1 MSFFTHFFG
10 VSWQQMQAKVRY
22 RILILTLL
30 PILLTLV
37 SLVFITIYWNIS
49 YTGKQLFMM
58 VKADLS
64 VAENTL
70 LQVQVRQENQLER
83 VVTSWAFQNDF
94 RPLLSAEKFS
104 SEQSN
109 VTEATINHRASIDAF
124 LLLQKKQLQ
133 LDYLRLI
140 SVADAAEDPDLRQIL
155 PKINGLLPYSGLMVL
170 PPERLARI
178 DPELA
183 PTARIPIV
191 ATLRSQSTTQ
201 TVEERGL
208 LSRSL
213 LPVPDLEGK
222 VAWYLD
228 GGILFN
234 RDTWIVDHI
243 RDLVYDKGTLPE
255 RSIGTVTIFLDDVRI
270 STNVPLKFPAHE
282 GETPERALGSL
293 VSEEVKE
300 KVLVNGEQWINRA
313 FVFNDWFISAYA
325 PLEDVRGQR
334 VGMIYTGFSES
345 PFIHNYL
352 LNIIELGTILMLVL
366 LVSGLLVY
374 RGAYSLLLPIE
385 RIHQVVQAVQSGRNI
400 RIGALDLDRDNEL
413 SNLAEQFD
421 SMLDLLQSRNAQIQA
436 AAEQLEVKVAE
447 RTRSLHDKTLELQ
460 NNVALLNETRQQLV
474 TNEKLTA
481 LGELTAGIA
490 HEINNPTA
498 VILGNMELLRY
509 ELGDNADVV
518 KEEID
523 LVIQQVG
530 RITTIIRSLLQYS
543 RPGEFN
549 APLEMHNMTFIIEE
563 MLVLV
568 RHSIQKQAV
577 VLITELNATC
587 PVQVN
592 KPQLLQVLINLVV
605 NAAHAMDGKG
615 RIWIRTYDW
624 LQQGVPIGV
633 KIEVE
638 DEGVGISPE
647 QLGRIFDPF
656 YTTRKDG
663 TGLGLSLSY
672 GIIKRIGGTIEVSS
686 TLGKGS
692 LFTMGLYREA
702 KEERQ
707 NSPYE
712 GLYFAGNYNEMS
724 GE

>member
-49 YTGKQLFMM
+49 YTGKQLFMK

-70 LQVQVRQENQLER
+70 QQVQVRQEKQLER
-83 VVTSWAFQNDF
+83 VVTSWTFQNDF
-94 RPLLSAEKFS
+94 RPLFS
-104 SEQSN
+104 GKELTGE
-109 VTEATINHRASIDAF
+109 VIHRASLDAF
-124 LLLQKKQLQ
+124 LLEQKKQLN
-133 LDYLRLI
+133 LDYLRLVT
-140 SVADAAEDPDLRQIL
+140 VAEAAADPDLRQIL

-170 PPERLARI
+170 PPERLSRI

-183 PTARIPIV
+183 VTASIPIV
-191 ATLRSQSTTQ
+191 ATLRAQSPTK

-213 LPVPDLEGK
+213 LPVPDMQGK

-234 RDTWIVDHI
+234 RDIRIVDHI

-255 RSIGTVTIFLDDVRI
+255 RSIGTVTIFLDNIRI
-270 STNVPLKFPAHE
+270 STNVPLHFYPT
-282 GETPERALGSL
+282 GNETQGRALGSL

-300 KVLVNGEQWINRA
+300 KVLTQGEQWVDRA

-325 PLEDVRGQR
+325 PLEDIRGQR

-374 RGAYSLLLPIE
+374 RGAYSLLQPIE
-385 RIHQVVQAVQSGRNI
+385 RIHHVVQAVQSGRNI
-400 RIGALDLDRDNEL
+400 RIGALGLDRDNEL

-421 SMLDLLQSRNAQIQA
+421 SMLDLLQRRNAQIQA
-436 AAEQLEVKVAE
+436 AAEQLEMKVEE
-447 RTRSLHDKTLELQ
+447 RTRSLQDKTLELQ
-460 NNVALLNETRQQLV
+460 RNVALLNETRQQLV

-509 ELGDNADVV
+509 ELGDNAEVV

-530 RITTIIRSLLQYS
+530 RISTIIRSLLQYS

-549 APLEMHNMTFIIEE
+549 APLEMHPMTPIIEE

-568 RHSIQKQAV
+568 RHSIQKQEV
-577 VLITELNATC
+577 VLITELNASC

-592 KPQLLQVLINLVV
+592 RPQLLQVLINLVV

-615 RIWIRTYDW
+615 RIWVRTYDW
-624 LQQGVPIGV
+624 VQQDMPIGV

-638 DEGVGISPE
+638 DEGSGIAPE

-686 TLGKGS
+686 TLGKGT
-692 LFTMGLYREA
+692 LFTIGLYHEA
-702 KEERQ
+702 KEDQQ
-707 NSPYE
+707 NNPYE
-712 GLYFAGNYNEMS
+712 GLHFAGNCS
-724 GE
+724 DTAAD

>member
-49 YTGKQLFMM
+49 YTGKQLFMK
-58 VKADLS
+58 VKADLA

-70 LQVQVRQENQLER
+70 QQVQVRQEKQLEK
-83 VVTSWAFQNDF
+83 VMTSWTFQNDF
-94 RPLLSAEKFS
+94 RPILNGEM
-104 SEQSN
+104 
-109 VTEATINHRASIDAF
+109 NHRANIDAF
-124 LLLQKKQLQ
+124 LNEQKQLLN
-133 LDYLRLI
+133 LDYLRLV
-140 SVADAAEDPDLRQIL
+140 SVSEAATDPDLRLIL
-155 PKINGLLPYSGLMVL
+155 PKMGGLLPYSGLMVL
-170 PPERLARI
+170 SPERLARI

-183 PTARIPIV
+183 VTASIPIV
-191 ATLRSQSTTQ
+191 ATLRAQNPDKG
-201 TVEERGL
+201 VEGRGL

-213 LPVPDLEGK
+213 LPVPDLAGK

-234 RDTWIVDHI
+234 RDTRIVDHI

-255 RSIGTVTIFLDDVRI
+255 RSIGTVTIFLDNIRI
-270 STNVPLKFPAHE
+270 STNVPLHFFPQ
-282 GETPERALGSL
+282 GNETQGRALGSL
-293 VSEEVKE
+293 VSEEVRE
-300 KVLVNGEQWINRA
+300 KVLNRGELWVDRA

-325 PLEDVRGQR
+325 PLEDIRGQR

-385 RIHQVVQAVQSGRNI
+385 RIHHVVQAVQSGRNI
-400 RIGALDLDRDNEL
+400 RIGALGLDRENEL

-421 SMLDLLQSRNAQIQA
+421 RMLDLLQRRNAQIQS
-436 AAEQLEVKVAE
+436 AAEQLEMKVEE
-447 RTRSLHDKTLELQ
+447 RTRSLQDKTLELER
-460 NNVALLNETRQQLV
+460 NVALLNETRQQLV

-498 VILGNMELLRY
+498 VILGNMELMRY
-509 ELGDNADVV
+509 ELGDNADLV

-523 LVIQQVG
+523 LVIQQVM
-530 RITTIIRSLLQYS
+530 RISTIIRSLLQYS

-549 APLEMHNMTFIIEE
+549 APLEMQSITPIIEE
-563 MLVLV
+563 TMVLV
-568 RHSIQKQAV
+568 RHSIKKQEV
-577 VLITELNATC
+577 ILITELSATC
-587 PVQVN
+587 LVQVN
-592 KPQLLQVLINLVV
+592 RPQLLQVLINLVV
-605 NAAHAMDGKG
+605 NAAHAMDDKG
-615 RIWIRTYDW
+615 RIWVRTYDW
-624 LQQGVPIGV
+624 LQQDVPIGV

-638 DEGVGISPE
+638 DEGSGIAPE
-647 QLGRIFDPF
+647 LLGRIFDPF

-686 TLGKGS
+686 TLGKGTV
-692 LFTMGLYREA
+692 FTIGLYHEA
-702 KEERQ
+702 KEEQ
-707 NSPYE
+707 ENNPYD
-712 GLYFAGNYNEMS
+712 GLHFS
-724 GE
+724 GAEI

>member
-70 LQVQVRQENQLER
+70 QQVQVRQENQLER
-83 VVTSWAFQNDF
+83 VITSWAFQNDF
-94 RPLLSAEKFS
+94 RPILTAEKFS
-104 SEQSN
+104 NKQSN
-109 VTEATINHRASIDAF
+109 LKETSINHRANLDAF
-124 LLLQKKQLQ
+124 LLQQKKQFH

-140 SVADAAEDPDLRQIL
+140 SVADAADDPDLRQIL
-155 PKINGLLPYSGLMVL
+155 PKLNGLLPYSGLMVL
-170 PPERLARI
+170 PHERLARI

-183 PTARIPIV
+183 VTARIPIV
-191 ATLRSQSTTQ
+191 TTLRAQSTTQ
-201 TVEERGL
+201 TVEGRGL

-213 LPVPDLEGK
+213 LPVPDMEGK

-234 RDTWIVDHI
+234 RNTWIVDHI

-255 RSIGTVTIFLDDVRI
+255 RSIGTVTIFLDDIRV
-270 STNVPLKFPAHE
+270 STNVPLQLSSHDEIPR
-282 GETPERALGSL
+282 RALGSI

-300 KVLVNGEQWINRA
+300 KVLINGEQWINRA

-334 VGMIYTGFSES
+334 VGMIYTGFSEA

-400 RIGALDLDRDNEL
+400 RIGALDLDRDSEL

-447 RTRSLHDKTLELQ
+447 RTRRLHDKTLELQ
-460 NNVALLNETRQQLV
+460 SNVALLNETRQQLV

-549 APLEMHNMTFIIEE
+549 APLEMHNMTAIIEE

-568 RHSIQKQAV
+568 RHSIQKQEV

-624 LQQGVPIGV
+624 LQQGVLIGV

-638 DEGVGISPE
+638 DEGTGISPE

-686 TLGKGS
+686 ILGKGS

-707 NSPYE
+707 NNPYE
-712 GLYFAGNYNEMS
+712 GLHFAGNYNEMS

>member
-49 YTGKQLFMM
+49 YTGKQLFMK

-70 LQVQVRQENQLER
+70 QQVQVRQEKQLER
-83 VVTSWAFQNDF
+83 VVTSWTFQNDF
-94 RPLLSAEKFS
+94 RPLFS
-104 SEQSN
+104 GKELTGE
-109 VTEATINHRASIDAF
+109 VIHRASLDAF
-124 LLLQKKQLQ
+124 LLEQKKQLN
-133 LDYLRLI
+133 LDYLRLVT
-140 SVADAAEDPDLRQIL
+140 VAEAAADPDLRQIL

-170 PPERLARI
+170 PPERLSRI

-183 PTARIPIV
+183 VTASIPIV
-191 ATLRSQSTTQ
+191 ATLRAQSPTK

-213 LPVPDLEGK
+213 LPVPDMQGK

-234 RDTWIVDHI
+234 RDIRIVDHI

-255 RSIGTVTIFLDDVRI
+255 RSIGTVTIFLDNIRI
-270 STNVPLKFPAHE
+270 STNVPLHFYPT
-282 GETPERALGSL
+282 GSETQGRALGSL

-300 KVLVNGEQWINRA
+300 KVLTQGEQWVDRA

-325 PLEDVRGQR
+325 PLEDIRGQR

-374 RGAYSLLLPIE
+374 RGAYSLLQPIE
-385 RIHQVVQAVQSGRNI
+385 RIHHVVQAVQSGRNI
-400 RIGALDLDRDNEL
+400 RIGALGLDRDNEL

-421 SMLDLLQSRNAQIQA
+421 SMLDLLQRRNAQIQA
-436 AAEQLEVKVAE
+436 AAEQLEMKVEE
-447 RTRSLHDKTLELQ
+447 RTRSLQDKTLELQ
-460 NNVALLNETRQQLV
+460 RNVALLNETRQQLV

-509 ELGDNADVV
+509 ELGDNAEVV

-530 RITTIIRSLLQYS
+530 RISTIIRSLLQYS

-549 APLEMHNMTFIIEE
+549 APLEMHPITPIIEE

-568 RHSIQKQAV
+568 RHSIQKQEV
-577 VLITELNATC
+577 VLITELNASC

-592 KPQLLQVLINLVV
+592 RPQLLQVLINLVV

-615 RIWIRTYDW
+615 RIWVRTYDW
-624 LQQGVPIGV
+624 VQQDMPIGV

-638 DEGVGISPE
+638 DEGSGIAPE

-686 TLGKGS
+686 TLGKGT
-692 LFTMGLYREA
+692 LFTIGLYHEA
-702 KEERQ
+702 KEDQQ
-707 NSPYE
+707 NNPYE
-712 GLYFAGNYNEMS
+712 GLHIAGNYSDMS
-724 GE
+724 AD

>member
-49 YTGKQLFMM
+49 YTGEQLFMK
-58 VKADLS
+58 VKADLA
-64 VAENTL
+64 VAQNTL
-70 LQVQVRQENQLER
+70 QQVQVRQEKQLER
-83 VVTSWAFQNDF
+83 VMTSWTFQNDF
-94 RPLLSAEKFS
+94 RPISTGALA
-104 SEQSN
+104 
-109 VTEATINHRASIDAF
+109 HRASIDAF
-124 LLLQKKQLQ
+124 LHEQKVLLN
-133 LDYLRLI
+133 LDYLRLV
-140 SVADAAEDPDLRQIL
+140 SVDEAAADPDLRQIL
-155 PKINGLLPYSGLMVL
+155 PKMGGLLPYSGLMVL
-170 PPERLARI
+170 SPERLSRI

-183 PTARIPIV
+183 VMASIPIV
-191 ATLRSQSTTQ
+191 ATLMAQNTSK

-213 LPVPDLEGK
+213 LPVPDAKGN

-234 RDTWIVDHI
+234 QDTRIVDDI

-255 RSIGTVTIFLDDVRI
+255 RSIGTVTIFLDNIRI
-270 STNVPLKFPAHE
+270 STNVPLHFYPK
-282 GETPERALGSL
+282 GTETQGRALGSL
-293 VSEEVKE
+293 VSEEVRE
-300 KVLVNGEQWINRA
+300 KVLVHGDLWVDRA

-325 PLEDVRGQR
+325 PLEDIRGER

-374 RGAYSLLLPIE
+374 RGAYSLLQPIE
-385 RIHQVVQAVQSGRNI
+385 RIHHVVQAVQSGRNI
-400 RIGALDLDRDNEL
+400 RIGALGLDRDNEL

-421 SMLDLLQSRNAQIQA
+421 RMLDLLQRRNEQIQA
-436 AAEQLEVKVAE
+436 AAEQLEMKVE
-447 RTRSLHDKTLELQ
+447 QRTSSLQDKSLELQ
-460 NNVALLNETRQQLV
+460 RNVALLNETRQQLV

-509 ELGDNADVV
+509 ELGDNAEVV

-530 RITTIIRSLLQYS
+530 RISTIIRSLLQYS

-549 APLEMHNMTFIIEE
+549 APLEMHPITPIIEE

-568 RHSIQKQAV
+568 RHSIQKQEV

-587 PVQVN
+587 SVQVN
-592 KPQLLQVLINLVV
+592 RPQLLQVLINLVV
-605 NAAHAMDGKG
+605 NAAHAMNGKG
-615 RIWIRTYDW
+615 RIWVRTYDW
-624 LQQGVPIGV
+624 LQQDMLVGV

-638 DEGVGISPE
+638 DEGSGIAPE

-686 TLGKGS
+686 ILGKGS
-692 LFTMGLYREA
+692 LFTIGLYHEA
-702 KEERQ
+702 KEDQQ
-707 NSPYE
+707 NNSYE
-712 GLYFAGNYNEMS
+712 GLHFS
-724 GE
+724 GCSTEI

>member
-49 YTGKQLFMM
+49 YTGKQLFMK

-70 LQVQVRQENQLER
+70 QQVQVRQEKQLER
-83 VVTSWAFQNDF
+83 VVTSWTFQNDF
-94 RPLLSAEKFS
+94 RPLFS
-104 SEQSN
+104 GKALTGE
-109 VTEATINHRASIDAF
+109 VVHRASLDAF
-124 LLLQKKQLQ
+124 LLEQKKQLN
-133 LDYLRLI
+133 LDYLRLVT
-140 SVADAAEDPDLRQIL
+140 VAEAAADPDLRQIL

-183 PTARIPIV
+183 ITASIPIV
-191 ATLRSQSTTQ
+191 ATLRAQSPTK

-213 LPVPDLEGK
+213 LPVPDMQGK

-234 RDTWIVDHI
+234 RDTRIVDHI

-255 RSIGTVTIFLDDVRI
+255 RSIGTVTIFLDNIRI
-270 STNVPLKFPAHE
+270 STNVPLHFYPT
-282 GETPERALGSL
+282 GSETQGRALGSL

-300 KVLVNGEQWINRA
+300 KVLTQGEQWVDRA

-325 PLEDVRGQR
+325 PLEDIRGQR

-374 RGAYSLLLPIE
+374 RGAYSLLQPIE
-385 RIHQVVQAVQSGRNI
+385 RIHHVVQAVQSGRNI
-400 RIGALDLDRDNEL
+400 RIGALGLDRDNEL

-421 SMLDLLQSRNAQIQA
+421 SMLDLLQRRNAQIQA
-436 AAEQLEVKVAE
+436 AAEQLEMKVEE
-447 RTRSLHDKTLELQ
+447 RTRSLQDKTLELQ
-460 NNVALLNETRQQLV
+460 RNVALLNETRQQLV

-509 ELGDNADVV
+509 ELGDNAEVV

-530 RITTIIRSLLQYS
+530 RISTIIRSLLQYS

-549 APLEMHNMTFIIEE
+549 APLEMHPMTPIIEE

-568 RHSIQKQAV
+568 RHSIQKQEV
-577 VLITELNATC
+577 VLITELNASC

-592 KPQLLQVLINLVV
+592 RPQLLQVLINLVV

-615 RIWIRTYDW
+615 RIWVRTYDW
-624 LQQGVPIGV
+624 VPQDMPIGV

-638 DEGVGISPE
+638 DEGSGIAPE

-686 TLGKGS
+686 TLGKGT
-692 LFTMGLYREA
+692 LFTIGLYHEA
-702 KEERQ
+702 KEDQQ
-707 NSPYE
+707 NNPYE
-712 GLYFAGNYNEMS
+712 GLHFAGNCS
-724 GE
+724 DTAAD

>member
-49 YTGKQLFMM
+49 YTGKQLFMK
-58 VKADLS
+58 VKADLA

-70 LQVQVRQENQLER
+70 QQVQVRQEKQLEK
-83 VVTSWAFQNDF
+83 VMTSWTFQNDF
-94 RPLLSAEKFS
+94 RPILNGEM
-104 SEQSN
+104 
-109 VTEATINHRASIDAF
+109 NHRANIDAF
-124 LLLQKKQLQ
+124 LNEQKQLLN
-133 LDYLRLI
+133 LDYLRLV
-140 SVADAAEDPDLRQIL
+140 SVSEAATDPDLRLIL
-155 PKINGLLPYSGLMVL
+155 PKMGGLLPYSGLMVL
-170 PPERLARI
+170 SPERLARI

-183 PTARIPIV
+183 VTASIPIV
-191 ATLRSQSTTQ
+191 ATLRAQNPDKG
-201 TVEERGL
+201 VEGRGL

-213 LPVPDLEGK
+213 LPVPDLAGK

-234 RDTWIVDHI
+234 RDTRIVDHI

-255 RSIGTVTIFLDDVRI
+255 RSIGTVTIFLDNIRI
-270 STNVPLKFPAHE
+270 STNVPLHFFPQ
-282 GETPERALGSL
+282 GNETQGRALGSL
-293 VSEEVKE
+293 VSEEVRE
-300 KVLVNGEQWINRA
+300 KVLNRGELWVDRA

-325 PLEDVRGQR
+325 PLEDIRGQR

-374 RGAYSLLLPIE
+374 RGAYSLLQPIE
-385 RIHQVVQAVQSGRNI
+385 RIHHVVQAVQSGRNI
-400 RIGALDLDRDNEL
+400 RIGALGLDRENEL

-421 SMLDLLQSRNAQIQA
+421 RMLDLLQRRNAQIQS
-436 AAEQLEVKVAE
+436 AAEQLEMKVEE
-447 RTRSLHDKTLELQ
+447 RTRSLQDKTLELER
-460 NNVALLNETRQQLV
+460 NVALLNETRQQLV

-498 VILGNMELLRY
+498 VILGNMELMRY
-509 ELGDNADVV
+509 ELGDNADLV

-523 LVIQQVG
+523 LVIQQVM
-530 RITTIIRSLLQYS
+530 RISTIIRSLLQYS

-549 APLEMHNMTFIIEE
+549 APLEMQPITPIIEE
-563 MLVLV
+563 TMVLV
-568 RHSIQKQAV
+568 RHSIKKQEV
-577 VLITELNATC
+577 ILITELSATC
-587 PVQVN
+587 LVQVN
-592 KPQLLQVLINLVV
+592 RPQLLQVLINLVV

-615 RIWIRTYDW
+615 RIWVRTYDW
-624 LQQGVPIGV
+624 LQQDMPIGV

-638 DEGVGISPE
+638 DEGSGIAPE
-647 QLGRIFDPF
+647 LLGRIFDPF

-686 TLGKGS
+686 TLGKGTV
-692 LFTMGLYREA
+692 FTIGLYHEA
-702 KEERQ
+702 KEEQ
-707 NSPYE
+707 ENNPYD
-712 GLYFAGNYNEMS
+712 GLHFS
-724 GE
+724 GAEI

>member
-49 YTGKQLFMM
+49 YTGKQLFMK
-58 VKADLS
+58 VKADLT
-64 VAENTL
+64 VAQNTL
-70 LQVQVRQENQLER
+70 QQVQVRQEKQLER
-83 VVTSWAFQNDF
+83 VMTSWTFQNDF
-94 RPLLSAEKFS
+94 RPVLAGRLEHRANLDAFLQ
-104 SEQSN
+104 EQKNQLNLDFLRLVS
-109 VTEATINHRASIDAF
+109 VTEA
-124 LLLQKKQLQ
+124 
-133 LDYLRLI
+133 
-140 SVADAAEDPDLRQIL
+140 AADPDLRQIL
-155 PKINGLLPYSGLMVL
+155 PKMEGTSAYSGLMVL
-170 PPERLARI
+170 SPERLARI
-178 DPELA
+178 HPDLV
-183 PTARIPIV
+183 ARASIAVMP
-191 ATLRSQSTTQ
+191 TLRAQSPDKAL
-201 TVEERGL
+201 EERGL

-213 LPVPDLEGK
+213 LPVADIEGK

-234 RDTWIVDHI
+234 RDTRIVDHI

-255 RSIGTVTIFLDDVRI
+255 RSIGTVTIFLDNIRI
-270 STNVPLKFPAHE
+270 STNVPLHFSPKGDE
-282 GETPERALGSL
+282 SQGRALGSL
-293 VSEEVKE
+293 VSEEVRE
-300 KVLVNGEQWINRA
+300 KVLQQGEQWVDRA
-313 FVFNDWFISAYA
+313 FVYNDWFISAYA
-325 PLEDVRGQR
+325 PLKDIRGQR

-374 RGAYSLLLPIE
+374 RGAYSLLQPIE
-385 RIHQVVQAVQSGRNI
+385 RIHHVVQAVQSGRNI
-400 RIGALDLDRDNEL
+400 RIGALGLDRDNEL

-421 SMLDLLQSRNAQIQA
+421 RMLDLLQRRNAQIQA
-436 AAEQLEVKVAE
+436 AAEQLEMKVEE
-447 RTRSLHDKTLELQ
+447 RTRSLQDKTLELQ
-460 NNVALLNETRQQLV
+460 RNVALLNETRQQLV

-509 ELGDNADVV
+509 ELGDKAEVV

-530 RITTIIRSLLQYS
+530 RISTIIRSLLQYS

-549 APLEMHNMTFIIEE
+549 APLEMHSITPIIEE

-568 RHSIQKQAV
+568 RHSIQKQEV

-592 KPQLLQVLINLVV
+592 RPQLLQVLINLVV
-605 NAAHAMDGKG
+605 NAAHAMAGKG

-624 LQQGVPIGV
+624 LQQGTPIGV

-638 DEGVGISPE
+638 DEGSGIAPE

-686 TLGKGS
+686 TQGKGS
-692 LFTMGLYREA
+692 IFTIGLYHEA
-702 KEERQ
+702 KEDQQ
-707 NSPYE
+707 NNPYE
-712 GLYFAGNYNEMS
+712 GLHFAGNNAEHS
-724 GE
+724 SEQGAKPLK

>member
-49 YTGKQLFMM
+49 YTGKQLFMK

-70 LQVQVRQENQLER
+70 QQVQVRQEKQLER
-83 VVTSWAFQNDF
+83 VVTSWTFQNDF
-94 RPLLSAEKFS
+94 RPLFS
-104 SEQSN
+104 GKELTGE
-109 VTEATINHRASIDAF
+109 VIHRASLDAF
-124 LLLQKKQLQ
+124 LLEQKKQLN
-133 LDYLRLI
+133 LDYLRLVT
-140 SVADAAEDPDLRQIL
+140 VAEAAADPDLRQIL

-183 PTARIPIV
+183 ITASIPIV
-191 ATLRSQSTTQ
+191 ATLRAQSPTK

-213 LPVPDLEGK
+213 LPVPDMQGK

-234 RDTWIVDHI
+234 RDTRIVDHI

-255 RSIGTVTIFLDDVRI
+255 RSIGTVTIFLDNIRI
-270 STNVPLKFPAHE
+270 STNVPLHFYPT
-282 GETPERALGSL
+282 GSETQGRALGSL

-300 KVLVNGEQWINRA
+300 KVLTQGEQWVDRA

-325 PLEDVRGQR
+325 PLEDIRGQR

-374 RGAYSLLLPIE
+374 RGAYSLLQPIE
-385 RIHQVVQAVQSGRNI
+385 RIHHVVQAVQSGRNI
-400 RIGALDLDRDNEL
+400 RIGALGLDRDNEL

-421 SMLDLLQSRNAQIQA
+421 SMLDLLQRRNAQIQA
-436 AAEQLEVKVAE
+436 AAEQLEMKVEE
-447 RTRSLHDKTLELQ
+447 RTRSLQDKTLELQ
-460 NNVALLNETRQQLV
+460 RNVALLNETRQQLV

-509 ELGDNADVV
+509 ELGDNAEVV

-530 RITTIIRSLLQYS
+530 RISTIIRSLLQYS

-549 APLEMHNMTFIIEE
+549 APLEMHPMTPIIEE

-568 RHSIQKQAV
+568 RHSIQKQEV
-577 VLITELNATC
+577 VLITELNASC

-592 KPQLLQVLINLVV
+592 RPQLLQVLINLVV

-615 RIWIRTYDW
+615 RIWVRTYDW
-624 LQQGVPIGV
+624 VQQDMPIGV

-638 DEGVGISPE
+638 DEGSGIAPE

-686 TLGKGS
+686 TLGKGT
-692 LFTMGLYREA
+692 LFTIGLYHEA
-702 KEERQ
+702 KEDQQ
-707 NSPYE
+707 NNPYE
-712 GLYFAGNYNEMS
+712 GLHIAGNYSDMS
-724 GE
+724 AD

>member
-49 YTGKQLFMM
+49 YTGKQLFMK
-58 VKADLS
+58 VKADLA

-70 LQVQVRQENQLER
+70 QQVQVRQEKQLEK
-83 VVTSWAFQNDF
+83 VMTSWTFQNDF
-94 RPLLSAEKFS
+94 RPILNGEM
-104 SEQSN
+104 
-109 VTEATINHRASIDAF
+109 NHRANIDAF
-124 LLLQKKQLQ
+124 LNEQKQLLN
-133 LDYLRLI
+133 LDYLRLV
-140 SVADAAEDPDLRQIL
+140 SVSEAATDPDLRLIL
-155 PKINGLLPYSGLMVL
+155 PKMGGLLPYSGLMVL
-170 PPERLARI
+170 SPERLARI

-183 PTARIPIV
+183 VTASIPIV
-191 ATLRSQSTTQ
+191 ATLRAQNPDKG
-201 TVEERGL
+201 VEGRGL

-213 LPVPDLEGK
+213 LPVPDLAGK

-234 RDTWIVDHI
+234 RDTRIVDHI

-255 RSIGTVTIFLDDVRI
+255 RSIGTVTIFLDNIRI
-270 STNVPLKFPAHE
+270 STNVPLHFFPQ
-282 GETPERALGSL
+282 GNETQGRALGSL
-293 VSEEVKE
+293 VSEEVRE
-300 KVLVNGEQWINRA
+300 KVLNRGELWVDRA

-325 PLEDVRGQR
+325 PLEDIRGQR

-385 RIHQVVQAVQSGRNI
+385 RIHHVVQAVQSGRNI
-400 RIGALDLDRDNEL
+400 RIGALGLDRENEL

-421 SMLDLLQSRNAQIQA
+421 RMLDLLQRRNAQIQS
-436 AAEQLEVKVAE
+436 AAEQLEMKVEE
-447 RTRSLHDKTLELQ
+447 RTRSLQDKTLELER
-460 NNVALLNETRQQLV
+460 NVALLNETRQQLV

-498 VILGNMELLRY
+498 VILGNMELMRY
-509 ELGDNADVV
+509 ELGDNADLV

-523 LVIQQVG
+523 LVIQQVM
-530 RITTIIRSLLQYS
+530 RISTIIRSLLQYS

-549 APLEMHNMTFIIEE
+549 APLEMQFITPIIEE
-563 MLVLV
+563 TMVLV
-568 RHSIQKQAV
+568 RHSIKKQEV
-577 VLITELNATC
+577 ILITELSATC
-587 PVQVN
+587 LVQVN
-592 KPQLLQVLINLVV
+592 RPQLLQVLINLVV

-615 RIWIRTYDW
+615 RIWVRTYDW
-624 LQQGVPIGV
+624 LQQDVPIGV

-638 DEGVGISPE
+638 DEGSGIAPE
-647 QLGRIFDPF
+647 LLGRIFDPF

-686 TLGKGS
+686 TLGKGTV
-692 LFTMGLYREA
+692 FTIGLYHEA
-702 KEERQ
+702 KEEQ
-707 NSPYE
+707 ENNPYD
-712 GLYFAGNYNEMS
+712 GLHFS
-724 GE
+724 GAEI

>member
-49 YTGKQLFMM
+49 YTGKQLFMK
-58 VKADLS
+58 VKADLA

-70 LQVQVRQENQLER
+70 QQVQFRQEKQLEK
-83 VVTSWAFQNDF
+83 VMTSWAFQNDF
-94 RPLLSAEKFS
+94 RPILNGE
-104 SEQSN
+104 
-109 VTEATINHRASIDAF
+109 IDHRANIDAF
-124 LLLQKKQLQ
+124 LSQQKQLLN
-133 LDYLRLI
+133 LDYLRLV
-140 SVADAAEDPDLRQIL
+140 SVAEAATDPDLRLIL
-155 PKINGLLPYSGLMVL
+155 PKMGGLLPYSGLMVL
-170 PPERLARI
+170 SPERLARI
-178 DPELA
+178 DPEL
-183 PTARIPIV
+183 PVTASIPIV
-191 ATLRSQSTTQ
+191 ATLRAQNPSKE
-201 TVEERGL
+201 VEERGL

-234 RDTWIVDHI
+234 RDIRIVDHI

-255 RSIGTVTIFLDDVRI
+255 RSIGTVTIFLDNIRI
-270 STNVPLKFPAHE
+270 STNVPLHFFPK
-282 GETPERALGSL
+282 GNETQGRALGSL
-293 VSEEVKE
+293 VSEEVRE
-300 KVLVNGEQWINRA
+300 KVLNRGELWVDRA

-325 PLEDVRGQR
+325 PLEDIRGQR

-374 RGAYSLLLPIE
+374 RGAYSLLQPIE
-385 RIHQVVQAVQSGRNI
+385 RIHHVVQAVQSGRNI
-400 RIGALDLDRDNEL
+400 RIGALGLDRENEL

-421 SMLDLLQSRNAQIQA
+421 RMLDLLQRRNAQIQS
-436 AAEQLEVKVAE
+436 AAEQLEMKVEE
-447 RTRSLHDKTLELQ
+447 RTRSLQDKTLELER
-460 NNVALLNETRQQLV
+460 NVALLNETRQQLV

-498 VILGNMELLRY
+498 VILGNMELMRY
-509 ELGDNADVV
+509 ELGDNAEVV

-523 LVIQQVG
+523 LVIQQVM
-530 RITTIIRSLLQYS
+530 RISTIIRSLLQYS

-549 APLEMHNMTFIIEE
+549 APLEMQSITPIIEE
-563 MLVLV
+563 MMVLV
-568 RHSIQKQAV
+568 RHSIKKQEV
-577 VLITELNATC
+577 ILITELSATC

-592 KPQLLQVLINLVV
+592 RPQLLQVLINLVV

-615 RIWIRTYDW
+615 RIWVRTYDW
-624 LQQGVPIGV
+624 LQQDMPIGV

-638 DEGVGISPE
+638 DEGSGIAPE
-647 QLGRIFDPF
+647 LLGRIFDPF

-672 GIIKRIGGTIEVSS
+672 GIIKRIGGVIEVSS
-686 TLGKGS
+686 TLGKGTV
-692 LFTMGLYREA
+692 FTIGLYHEA
-702 KEERQ
+702 KEEQ
-707 NSPYE
+707 ENNPYD
-712 GLYFAGNYNEMS
+712 GLHFS
-724 GE
+724 GSATEI

>member
-49 YTGKQLFMM
+49 YTGKQLFMK

-70 LQVQVRQENQLER
+70 QQVQVRQEKQLER
-83 VVTSWAFQNDF
+83 VVTSWTFQNDF
-94 RPLLSAEKFS
+94 RPLFS
-104 SEQSN
+104 GKELTGE
-109 VTEATINHRASIDAF
+109 VIHRASLDAF
-124 LLLQKKQLQ
+124 LLEQKKQLN
-133 LDYLRLI
+133 LDYLRLVT
-140 SVADAAEDPDLRQIL
+140 VAEAAADPDLRQIL

-170 PPERLARI
+170 PPERLSRI

-183 PTARIPIV
+183 VTASIPIV
-191 ATLRSQSTTQ
+191 ATLRAQSPMK

-213 LPVPDLEGK
+213 LPVPDMQGK

-234 RDTWIVDHI
+234 RDIRIVDHI

-255 RSIGTVTIFLDDVRI
+255 RSIGTVTIFLDNIRI
-270 STNVPLKFPAHE
+270 STNVPLHFYPT
-282 GETPERALGSL
+282 GNETQGRALGSL

-300 KVLVNGEQWINRA
+300 KVLTQGEQWVDRA

-325 PLEDVRGQR
+325 PLEDIRGQR

-374 RGAYSLLLPIE
+374 RGAYSLLQPIE
-385 RIHQVVQAVQSGRNI
+385 RIHHVVQAVQSGRNI
-400 RIGALDLDRDNEL
+400 RIGALGLDRDNEL

-421 SMLDLLQSRNAQIQA
+421 SMLDLLQRRNAQIQA
-436 AAEQLEVKVAE
+436 AAEQLEMKVEE
-447 RTRSLHDKTLELQ
+447 RTRSLQDKTLELQ
-460 NNVALLNETRQQLV
+460 RNVALLNETRQQLV

-509 ELGDNADVV
+509 ELGDNAEVV

-530 RITTIIRSLLQYS
+530 RISTIIRSLLQYS

-549 APLEMHNMTFIIEE
+549 APLEMHPITPIIEE

-568 RHSIQKQAV
+568 RHSIQKQEV
-577 VLITELNATC
+577 VLITELNASC

-592 KPQLLQVLINLVV
+592 RPQLLQVLINLVV

-615 RIWIRTYDW
+615 RIWVRTYDW
-624 LQQGVPIGV
+624 VQQDMPIGV

-638 DEGVGISPE
+638 DEGSGIAPD

-686 TLGKGS
+686 TLGKGT
-692 LFTMGLYREA
+692 LFTIGLYHEA
-702 KEERQ
+702 KEDQQ
-707 NSPYE
+707 NNPYE
-712 GLYFAGNYNEMS
+712 GLHIAGNYSDMS
-724 GE
+724 AD

>member
-49 YTGKQLFMM
+49 YTGKQLFMK
-58 VKADLS
+58 VKADLA

-70 LQVQVRQENQLER
+70 QQVQVRQEKQLEK
-83 VVTSWAFQNDF
+83 VMTSWTFQNDF
-94 RPLLSAEKFS
+94 RPILNGEM
-104 SEQSN
+104 
-109 VTEATINHRASIDAF
+109 NHRANIDAF
-124 LLLQKKQLQ
+124 LNEQKQLLN
-133 LDYLRLI
+133 LDYLRLV
-140 SVADAAEDPDLRQIL
+140 SVSEAATDPDLRLIL
-155 PKINGLLPYSGLMVL
+155 PKMGGLLPYSGLMVL
-170 PPERLARI
+170 SPERLARI

-183 PTARIPIV
+183 VTASIPIV
-191 ATLRSQSTTQ
+191 ATLRAQNPDKG
-201 TVEERGL
+201 VEGRGL

-213 LPVPDLEGK
+213 LPVPDLAGK

-234 RDTWIVDHI
+234 RDTRIVDHI

-255 RSIGTVTIFLDDVRI
+255 RSIGTVTIFLDNIRI
-270 STNVPLKFPAHE
+270 STNVPLHFFPQ
-282 GETPERALGSL
+282 GNETQGRALGSL
-293 VSEEVKE
+293 VSEEVRE
-300 KVLVNGEQWINRA
+300 KVLNRGELWVDRA

-325 PLEDVRGQR
+325 PLEDIRGQR

-385 RIHQVVQAVQSGRNI
+385 RIHHVVQAVQSGRNI
-400 RIGALDLDRDNEL
+400 RIGALGLDRENEL

-421 SMLDLLQSRNAQIQA
+421 RMLDLLQRRNAQIQS
-436 AAEQLEVKVAE
+436 AAEQLEMKVEE
-447 RTRSLHDKTLELQ
+447 RTRSLQDKTLELER
-460 NNVALLNETRQQLV
+460 NVALLNETRQQLV

-498 VILGNMELLRY
+498 VILGNMELMRY
-509 ELGDNADVV
+509 ELGDNADLV

-523 LVIQQVG
+523 LVIQQVM
-530 RITTIIRSLLQYS
+530 RISTIIRSLLQYS
-543 RPGEFN
+543 RPSEFN
-549 APLEMHNMTFIIEE
+549 APLEMQSITPIIEE
-563 MLVLV
+563 TMVLV
-568 RHSIQKQAV
+568 RHSIKKQEV
-577 VLITELNATC
+577 ILITELSATC
-587 PVQVN
+587 LVQVN
-592 KPQLLQVLINLVV
+592 RPQLLQVLINLVV

-615 RIWIRTYDW
+615 RIWVRTYDW
-624 LQQGVPIGV
+624 LQQDVPIGV

-638 DEGVGISPE
+638 DEGSGIAPE
-647 QLGRIFDPF
+647 LLGRIFDPF

-686 TLGKGS
+686 TLGKGTV
-692 LFTMGLYREA
+692 FTIGLYHEA
-702 KEERQ
+702 KEEQ
-707 NSPYE
+707 ENNPYD
-712 GLYFAGNYNEMS
+712 GLHFS
-724 GE
+724 GAEI

>member
-1 MSFFTHFFG
+1 VSFFTHFFG

-49 YTGKQLFMM
+49 YTGKQLFMK
-58 VKADLS
+58 VKADLA

-70 LQVQVRQENQLER
+70 QQVQVRQEKQLEK
-83 VVTSWAFQNDF
+83 VMTSWTFQNDF
-94 RPLLSAEKFS
+94 RPILNGEM
-104 SEQSN
+104 
-109 VTEATINHRASIDAF
+109 NHRANIDAF
-124 LLLQKKQLQ
+124 LNEQKQLLN
-133 LDYLRLI
+133 LDYLRLV
-140 SVADAAEDPDLRQIL
+140 SVSEAATDPDLRLIL
-155 PKINGLLPYSGLMVL
+155 PKMGGLLPYSGLMVL
-170 PPERLARI
+170 SPERLARI

-183 PTARIPIV
+183 VTASIPIV
-191 ATLRSQSTTQ
+191 ATLRAQNPDKG
-201 TVEERGL
+201 VEGRGL

-213 LPVPDLEGK
+213 LPVPDLAGK

-234 RDTWIVDHI
+234 RDTRIVDHI

-255 RSIGTVTIFLDDVRI
+255 RSIGTVTIFLDNIRI
-270 STNVPLKFPAHE
+270 STNVPLHFFPQ
-282 GETPERALGSL
+282 GNETQGRALGSL
-293 VSEEVKE
+293 VSEEVRE
-300 KVLVNGEQWINRA
+300 KVLNRGELWVDRA

-325 PLEDVRGQR
+325 PLEDIRGQR

-385 RIHQVVQAVQSGRNI
+385 RIHHVVQAVQSGRNI
-400 RIGALDLDRDNEL
+400 RIGALGLDRENEL

-421 SMLDLLQSRNAQIQA
+421 RMLDLLQRRNAQIQS
-436 AAEQLEVKVAE
+436 AAEQLEMKVEE
-447 RTRSLHDKTLELQ
+447 RTRSLQDKTLELER
-460 NNVALLNETRQQLV
+460 NVALLNETRQQLV

-498 VILGNMELLRY
+498 VILGNMELMRY
-509 ELGDNADVV
+509 ELGDNADLV

-523 LVIQQVG
+523 LVIQQVM
-530 RITTIIRSLLQYS
+530 RISTIIRSLLQYS

-549 APLEMHNMTFIIEE
+549 APLEMQSITPIIEE
-563 MLVLV
+563 TMVLV
-568 RHSIQKQAV
+568 RHSIKKQEV
-577 VLITELNATC
+577 ILITELSATC
-587 PVQVN
+587 LVQVN
-592 KPQLLQVLINLVV
+592 RPQLLQVLINLVV

-615 RIWIRTYDW
+615 RIWVRTYDW
-624 LQQGVPIGV
+624 LQQDVPIGV

-638 DEGVGISPE
+638 DEGSGIAPE
-647 QLGRIFDPF
+647 LLGRIFDPF

-686 TLGKGS
+686 TLGKGTV
-692 LFTMGLYREA
+692 FTIGLYHEA
-702 KEERQ
+702 KEEQ
-707 NSPYE
+707 ENNPYD
-712 GLYFAGNYNEMS
+712 GLHFS
-724 GE
+724 GSEI